1 MNQCLLFW
9 YLNNKLQQ
17 SRCVRYNIVIKFVS
31 ELQQVGG
38 FPRVVWFPLPI
49 KLSATIWLTYFES
62 GVKQYKPK
70 PITETLLKV
79 SLNTKTLVPNPMN
92 KFLRV
97 VVDGC
102 CKAKFSNYYIF
113 VFLSQSKLLP
123 IVSIK
128 CHLFTYNGLLI
139 ALIMNISETLDI
151 KQQSVNFILQP
162 VNC

>member
-1 MNQCLLFW
+1 MPPVLIA
-9 YLNNKLQQ
+9 KQQ
-17 SRCVRYNIVIKFVS
+17 IAAVEVCSIQHYVIQFVS

-49 KLSATIWLTYFES
+49 KLTATLWLTYFES

-97 VVDGC
+97 VVNGC

-113 VFLSQSKLLP
+113 VFCHNPNFCQ
-123 IVSIK
+123 VSIK